1 MYMYVCVYSNDGV
14 KVSDSLSCVEDIHVH
29 RYVVCIYVVV
39 MNVYIHMYVYR
50 YMYMSRLPG
59 YSKKF

>member
-39 MNVYIHMYVYR
+39 MNVHMYVC
-50 YMYMSRLPG
+50 MYMSRLPG

>member
-39 MNVYIHMYVYR
+39 MNVHMYVCTHV
-50 YMYMSRLPG
+50 
-59 YSKKF
+59 